1 MKALVLAIVST
12 VLISA
17 SLFSNIKSQVTTR
30 APVTISPANQN
41 LIASKVQQFNSD
53 IQVMRQSGTVESQKL
68 IADIQAIVAAA
79 RSAGIT
85 IPTRVQSL
93 VQDVINNVQQV
104 EKSGRNN
111 TNQLLM
117 ILSGAKEEVMRE
129 INMAQATLAMT
140 G

>member
-1 MKALVLAIVST
+1 
-12 VLISA
+12 
-17 SLFSNIKSQVTTR
+17 
-30 APVTISPANQN
+30 
-41 LIASKVQQFNSD
+41 
-53 IQVMRQSGTVESQKL
+53 MRQSGTVESQKL

-93 VQDVINNVQQV
+93 IQDVINNVQQV
-104 EKSGRNN
+104 EKSGKNN

-117 ILSGAKEEVMRE
+117 ILSGVKEEVMRE